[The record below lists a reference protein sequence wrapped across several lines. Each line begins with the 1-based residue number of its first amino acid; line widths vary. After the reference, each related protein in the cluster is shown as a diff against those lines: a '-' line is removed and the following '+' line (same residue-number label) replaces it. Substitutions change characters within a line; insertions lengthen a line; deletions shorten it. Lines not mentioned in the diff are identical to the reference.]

1 LIVCDGR
8 MPVVRASLGSLG
20 NSPNNPTSPFLTSE
34 LDMFKTPGSSCWSL
48 KDGLPLSS
56 F

>member
-1 LIVCDGR
+1 
-8 MPVVRASLGSLG
+8 VVRASVGSLG

-34 LDMFKTPGSSCWSL
+34 LDMVQHSWFFSMISERRCAL
-48 KDGLPLSS
+48 RS